1 MPLPTPKTCWRFV
14 VIGNYY
20 LAALMLVVAG
30 WFKAAAPQVSDLLLT
45 LYEIDFLAFQTI
57 ITISRWQPWLEIG
70 LGTVAL
76 SGAAMLWSARLMAAL
91 YLFFF
96 VLILVASQG
105 YLLLPVDC
113 GCFAE
118 DNATPAYLLL
128 IRNGIIALLLLLLRP
143 SHTRAALWPR
153 VAALLPSR
161 AS

>member
-1 MPLPTPKTCWRFV
+1 MPLPTPKACWRFL

-30 WFKAAAPQVSDLLLT
+30 WLKAAAPQVGDLLLT
-45 LYEIDFLAFQTI
+45 LYEIDFLSFQTI

-70 LGTVAL
+70 LGTVAF
-76 SGAAMLWSARLMAAL
+76 SGAAMLWSARLMATL
-91 YLFFF
+91 YLLFF

-113 GCFAE
+113 GCFGE
-118 DNATPAYLLL
+118 EGGTPAYLLL
-128 IRNGIIALLLLLLRP
+128 VRNGIIALLLLLLRP
-143 SHTRAALWPR
+143 SHTRATLWPR
-153 VAALLPSR
+153 MAALFSAR